1 MTSDSCAVSN
11 PADLDVREV
20 LSSLLT
26 QSEIVTN
33 TLSAH
38 HPAKALIQR
47 WAAAAVGLATR
58 VAELEA
64 AQSGDGF
71 TDDPLKGAP
80 IHEFGDMDV

>member
-1 MTSDSCAVSN
+1 MSE
-11 PADLDVREV
+11 PLDLDVRDV

-64 AQSGDGF
+64 IQVDDAPRLVTSDGR
-71 TDDPLKGAP
+71 DALLG
-80 IHEFGDMDV
+80 

>member
-1 MTSDSCAVSN
+1 MAE
-11 PADLDVREV
+11 PADLDVRDV

-38 HPAKALIQR
+38 HPAKAPIQR

-64 AQSGDGF
+64 ATVQSGDGF